1 MDRLLR
7 DELRR
12 KENRDKMELQRREK
26 EFNAY
31 RAKPLSEEKY
41 QKRLKNTTLDVSTIQ
56 GLTSAKSSSKKR
68 PFATFYKDQI
78 EFKQKV
84 ETNLK
89 LKRDEEEYRDM
100 MMNKMAIVKPC
111 KNSLVIVE
119 RLKQQNHTA
128 RNISP

>member
-1 MDRLLR
+1 
-7 DELRR
+7 
-12 KENRDKMELQRREK
+12 
-26 EFNAY
+26 
-31 RAKPLSEEKY
+31 
-41 QKRLKNTTLDVSTIQ
+41 VSTIQ

-119 RLKQQNHTA
+119 RLK
-128 RNISP
+128 